1 MTHQRGAVL
10 LAVTATTIVV
20 LVGGCSRAVEG
31 TPVATPGQAGISAS
45 GALLDTTCA
54 EFIAQDER
62 GRREVVVAIGDEGN
76 RLVALSPDAW
86 VDLAAAL
93 CNFVDPGSRVADVLR
108 GAAR

>member
-1 MTHQRGAVL
+1 MIHHRGAVL
-10 LAVTATTIVV
+10 LAVTVTAVVV

-62 GRREVVVAIGDEGN
+62 GRREVIVAIGDEGN

-93 CNFVDPGSRVADVLR
+93 CNFVDPGSKVADVLR

>member
-1 MTHQRGAVL
+1 MTRNRATVVL
-10 LAVTATTIVV
+10 AAATTTVVV
-20 LVGGCSRAVEG
+20 LAGGCSRAVEG
-31 TPVATPGQAGISAS
+31 TPVATPGQAGISA
-45 GALLDTTCA
+45 GAVLLDTTCA
-54 EFIAQDER
+54 EFVAQDER
-62 GRREVVVAIGDEGN
+62 ARREVIVAIGEEGN